1 MLKKTILILLLFISF
16 SASSQSVLVPPT
28 HDFQLG
34 KWIESESELKQFLK
48 TYPIHPERTSKL
60 WQLSQICI
68 QANRFFEAETLLS
81 ELSSKVSG
89 SLKVKAEY
97 WLARTCLDYD
107 RYEEAL
113 QHLETAL
120 NSDLN
125 MEEIE
130 HSQILRVYVLARLER
145 WKASE
150 IASKQFLDK
159 YPDSD
164 YANYASLVI
173 ADSYFH
179 QQMYEKTIDDILLLI
194 PLLNENEEI
203 ERSDL
208 LLAESYAQMK
218 KWKDAVIFYGK
229 LENDFPE
236 SGQIDWIRF
245 RLAYA
250 LMKDG
255 QRYKAEE
262 QINKIPQKSFLLP
275 FKKALQIEIW
285 KNTGSLDK
293 IIESDF
299 QVLSGQPLLSVYNL
313 NHRIWAASKLEK
325 WDIYRNDL
333 MEMEKQPLLFMPLDS
348 MWAQLGQL
356 SFENK
361 NYGLSSEAY
370 QRSINFNKRLNKS
383 SWPEIYYNAGLSFFN
398 SGRFEQSLHFFD
410 EFAARFP
417 GNSLTGD
424 AFIYSLICLKS
435 MNEYDSLLVRISK
448 NRDKYSKWYDIVDL
462 MESEILFETG
472 KEKEGL
478 DLVEKK
484 IRYAQTD
491 SIKTRALYTAA
502 KLKLMNGRPDLAL
515 SNIRILTRFYP
526 QYFPSEVELMQIIS
540 EYQIQSF
547 AYLTNRIRDYR
558 SKFGIS
564 GDEILFPI
572 EINLLGKRGELTSEF
587 VVNSVLNLSSV
598 EGISYVLQTAKLFLN
613 NADYSKIINDQ
624 KVQNKLIQFGEP
636 GVFVLFYFNSPSAS
650 ISVPQLWLQL
660 QEDFKTLQTATDTT
674 KENDPP
680 IEKTA
685 EIYQKI
691 SSDWIKQHLLVDFI
705 KQERLSL
712 LNFMMNENNL
722 NQYEI
727 DQLKLNLSWNEYADL
742 SEKSVMFLLE
752 QGTKPTPDLLKL
764 HFFGGISKYYSKRND
779 DALSKFYRDE
789 AMKLFRISNLYIELE
804 TADLMADA
812 LKNDWDSVDDKKDA
826 LTIPLSQYYEK
837 KLDDLKIRYDF
848 QTQTPD
854 EFLETANQYSLKY
867 SNDQSSVDSVFV
879 MQIKSLM
886 SVKKDKKKKKLAKSM
901 VTAYIKKNPKSEV
914 ISEIKKLVR

>member
-1 MLKKTILILLLFISF
+1 MKQTILILSLLISF
-16 SASSQSVLVPPT
+16 SASSQPVLVPPT
-28 HDFQLG
+28 HDFKLG
-34 KWIESESELKQFLK
+34 RWIESETELRLFLK
-48 TYPIHPERTSKL
+48 TYPVHPDRVSKL
-60 WQLSQICI
+60 WELSRIYI
-68 QANRFFEAETLLS
+68 QASRFFEAETLLS

-97 WLARTCLDYD
+97 WLARSCLDYD
-107 RYEEAL
+107 RYQEAL
-113 QHLETAL
+113 QHLEIAM
-120 NSDLN
+120 NSDLDL
-125 MEEIE
+125 EEIE
-130 HSQILRVYVLARLER
+130 HAQLLRVYVLARLER

-150 IASKQFLDK
+150 FAAKEFLDK

-179 QQMYEKTIDDILLLI
+179 QQQYEKTIDDVQLLI

-203 ERSDL
+203 ERSNL
-208 LLAESYAQMK
+208 LLAESYAQLK

-229 LENDFPE
+229 LESDFPE

-245 RLAYA
+245 RLAYS

-255 QRYKAEE
+255 QRFKAEE
-262 QINKIPQKSFLLP
+262 QINKIPQTSFLLP

-325 WDIYRNDL
+325 WNIYRRDL

-361 NYGLSSEAY
+361 NYGLSGEAY
-370 QRSINFNKRLNKS
+370 QRSINFNKRLNKT
-383 SWPEIYYNAGLSFFN
+383 SWPEIYYNAGLAFFN
-398 SGRFEQSLHFFD
+398 SGKFEQSLHFFD
-410 EFAARFP
+410 EFTERFP

-424 AFIYSLICLKS
+424 AFIYSLICLRS
-435 MNEYDSLLVRISK
+435 MNEFDSLLVRISK
-448 NRDKYSKWYDIVDL
+448 NRDKYSRWYDIVDL

-472 KEKEGL
+472 REKEGL

-491 SIKTRALYTAA
+491 SMKTRALYIAA
-502 KLKLMNGRPDLAL
+502 KLKLVYGRPDLAL
-515 SNIRILTRFYP
+515 SNIRVLTRFYP
-526 QYFPSEVELMQIIS
+526 QYFPSEVELMQIFA

-564 GDEILFPI
+564 GDQILLPV
-572 EINLLGKRGELTSEF
+572 EINLLGKRGELTPEF
-587 VVNSVLNLSSV
+587 AVNSIQNINSV
-598 EGISYVLQTAKLFLN
+598 ETVSYVLNAAKEYLSQ
-613 NADYSKIINDQ
+613 ADYLKVIGNP
-624 KVQNKLIQFGEP
+624 KVQSKLIQIGEP
-636 GVFVLFYFNSPSAS
+636 GLFVMFYLNTPSTV
-650 ISVPQLWLQL
+650 ISVPPIWSQMQDDLKLM
-660 QEDFKTLQTATDTT
+660 QTATDSIRA
-674 KENDPP
+674 NDPS

-685 EIYQKI
+685 ETYQNI
-691 SSDWIKQHLLVDFI
+691 SSEWIRQHLLVDFVRTGNI
-705 KQERLSL
+705 PLMSL
-712 LNFMMNENNL
+712 LLKENNL

-727 DQLKLNLSWNEYADL
+727 DKLKMNLSWSEYANL
-742 SEKSVMFLLE
+742 PEKSVLFLLE
-752 QGTKPTPDLLKL
+752 QGSKPTPDLLKL
-764 HFFGGISKYYSKRND
+764 HFFGGISKFHDGRND
-779 DALSKFYRDE
+779 GALSKFYRDE
-789 AMKLFRISNLYIELE
+789 AMKVFRISNSYIELE

-812 LKNDWDSVDDKKDA
+812 LKNDWDSVEEKREA
-826 LTIPLSQYYEK
+826 LTIPLPQQYEK
-837 KLDDLKIRYDF
+837 KLDDLKLRFDF

-854 EFLETANQYSLKY
+854 EFLGTADRYSVKY
-867 SNDQSSVDSVFV
+867 SNDRSSVDSAFV
-879 MQIKSLM
+879 MQIKSLV
-886 SVKKDKKKKKLAKSM
+886 SAGKDKKKRKLAKSM
-901 VTAYIKKNPKSEV
+901 AAAYIKKNPKSEV
-914 ISEIKKLVR
+914 VSEIKKLVR

>member
-1 MLKKTILILLLFISF
+1 MLKQTILILLLFISIP
-16 SASSQSVLVPPT
+16 ASSQSVLVPPT
-28 HDFQLG
+28 HDFKLG
-34 KWIESESELKQFLK
+34 RWIESESELKLFLK
-48 TYPIHPERTSKL
+48 TYPVHPDRVSRL
-60 WQLSQICI
+60 WELSQIYI
-68 QANRFFEAETLLS
+68 QENRFFEAETLLS
-81 ELSSKVSG
+81 ELSAKVSG

-107 RYEEAL
+107 RYPEAL
-113 QHLETAL
+113 QHLETAISTEL
-120 NSDLN
+120 KN
-125 MEEIE
+125 EEVE

-150 IASKQFLDK
+150 FAAKEFLDK

-173 ADSYFH
+173 SDSYFH
-179 QQMYEKTIDDILLLI
+179 QQQYEKTIDDILLLI

-203 ERSDL
+203 ERSNL
-208 LLAESYAQMK
+208 LLAESYAQLK

-236 SGQIDWIRF
+236 SSQIDWIRF

-255 QRYKAEE
+255 QRFKAEE

-293 IIESDF
+293 IIDSDF

-361 NYGLSSEAY
+361 NYGLSGEAY
-370 QRSINFNKRLNKS
+370 QRSISFNKRLNKS

-424 AFIYSLICLKS
+424 AFIYSLICLRS

-448 NRDKYSKWYDIVDL
+448 NRDKYSRWYDIVDL

-478 DLVEKK
+478 DLIEKK

-491 SIKTRALYTAA
+491 SMKTRALYIAA
-502 KLKLMNGRPDLAL
+502 KSKLMNGRPDLAL
-515 SNIRILTRFYP
+515 SNIRVLTRFYP
-526 QYFPSEVELMQIIS
+526 QYFPSEVELMQIYS

-564 GDEILFPI
+564 GDQILLPV
-572 EINLLGKRGELTSEF
+572 EINLLGKRGELTSDF
-587 VVNSVLNLSSV
+587 VVNSILNLGSIETV
-598 EGISYVLQTAKLFLN
+598 SYVLKTANSYLN
-613 NADYSKIINDQ
+613 KTEYSKIIDNS
-624 KVQNKLIQFGEP
+624 KVQNRLLQFGEP
-636 GVFVLFYFNSPSAS
+636 GLFVLFYLNSPSNV
-650 ISVPQLWLQL
+650 ISVPQLWLLL
-660 QEDFKTLQTATDTT
+660 QEDFKLIQTVGDTIT
-674 KENDPP
+674 GNDPS

-685 EIYQKI
+685 DIYQKT
-691 SSDWIKQHLLVDFI
+691 SSEWIKQHLLNDFI
-705 KQERLSL
+705 RNENIPL
-712 LNFMMNENNL
+712 LNLLMKENNL

-727 DQLKLNLSWNEYADL
+727 DWLKLNLSWDEYAGL

-764 HFFGGISKYYSKRND
+764 HFFGGISRFYDKRND

-789 AMKLFRISNLYIELE
+789 AMKLFRISNIYIELE
-804 TADLMADA
+804 TTDLMADA
-812 LKNDWDSVDDKKDA
+812 MKNEWDSVDEKKDA
-826 LTIPLSQYYEK
+826 LTIPLSQFYEK

-854 EFLETANQYSLKY
+854 EFLETANEYSVKY

-879 MQIKSLM
+879 MQIKSLVA
-886 SVKKDKKKKKLAKSM
+886 VKKDKKKKKLAKTM
-901 VTAYIKKNPKSEV
+901 VAAYIKKNPRSEV
-914 ISEIKKLVR
+914 ISEIKRLVH